1 MSLIKELKFAWKVS
15 KLEKQV
21 DALVEDLYAL
31 SENESAFK
39 AALYYISGYNEKE
52 ITNIVSEWTSL
63 KALIL
68 INPEEVISS
77 LRIQYFLSHKGIEIF
92 EKLKSNPALKEVEIP
107 ERKAPNIL
115 YYRIKMGEFEPDGFV

>member
-77 LRIQYFLSHKGIEIF
+77 LRIQYFLSQKGLDIL
-92 EKLKSNPALKEVEIP
+92 EKLIKNPTLKEVKLP
-107 ERKAPNIL
+107 ERRAPNIL
-115 YYRIKMGEFEPDGFV
+115 YYRIK